1 MNNLLPQS
9 DPVVTHL
16 QALLRLA
23 SVSPDDGGTHQL
35 LDQFYSAL
43 GLTCEHQQLDKIC
56 STLWAES
63 PLRTDEVVGDRPLL
77 VFAGHTD
84 VVPPGDLSSWRVPPF
99 SGEII
104 EDELYGRGAVDMKG
118 GIAAFNV
125 ALAQFLAD
133 NSWDSLPFRV
143 GLIMVTDEETTCKG
157 TPLVLANLEKQ
168 GKRID
173 AALVAEPTS
182 VKKIGDMVKLGRR
195 GSITA
200 YITIKGIQGHSAYPD
215 DAKNPIHLGAQA
227 ISELCNIRWHQ
238 GDELWPATT
247 GQVTNI
253 QAGTGATNVI
263 PESVSLTMNVRFS
276 PAYTRDAVIE
286 TVESVLKR
294 HLEPSALAI
303 RWTGGS
309 LPFLTTAG
317 PLLDV
322 LEGAI
327 KEVTSITPVRSTS
340 GGTSDARFISAAG
353 IPVFE
358 FGLRH
363 SLAHKVDERV
373 GIEELVQLKQIFG
386 VFLET
391 CKNTPSVL
399 RPDK

>member
-1 MNNLLPQS
+1 MNNLPPKT

-16 QALLRLA
+16 QDLLRLA

-56 STLWAES
+56 ATLWAES
-63 PLRTDEVVGDRPLL
+63 PLKAGELDDRPLF

-84 VVPPGDLSSWRVPPF
+84 VVPPGDLSSWRVPPY

-104 EDELYGRGAVDMKG
+104 EEELYGRGAVDMKG
-118 GIAAFNV
+118 GIAAFNA
-125 ALAQFLAD
+125 ALAEFLAD
-133 NSWDSLPFRV
+133 NSWDALPFRV
-143 GLIMVTDEETTCKG
+143 GIIMVTDEETTCKG
-157 TPLVLANLEKQ
+157 TPSVLANLEKRGQ
-168 GKRID
+168 KID

-182 VKKIGDMVKLGRR
+182 VKEIGDMVKLGRR

-215 DAKNPIHLGAQA
+215 DARNPIHLGAAA
-227 ISELCNIRWHQ
+227 IAELCKIQWDK
-238 GDELWPATT
+238 GDNLWPATT

-276 PAYTRDAVIE
+276 PAYTRDSVKE
-286 TVESVLKR
+286 TVESVLKQ
-294 HLEPSALAI
+294 HVNPSALEV

-309 LPFLTTAG
+309 LPFLTPAG
-317 PLLDV
+317 PLLEV
-322 LEGAI
+322 LEEAI
-327 KEVTSITPVRSTS
+327 KEVTSISPVRSTS

-373 GIEELVQLKQIFG
+373 GVQELVQLKQIFR
-386 VFLET
+386 VFLER
-391 CKNTPSVL
+391 CKNNPSVL
-399 RPDK
+399 RPGK